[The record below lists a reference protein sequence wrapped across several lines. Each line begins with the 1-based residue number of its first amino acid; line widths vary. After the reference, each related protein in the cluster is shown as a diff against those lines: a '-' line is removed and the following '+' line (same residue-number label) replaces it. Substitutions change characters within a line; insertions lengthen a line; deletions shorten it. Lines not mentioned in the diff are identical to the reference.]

1 MRFELESPSGSD
13 PHDLSTEDGESSRFL
28 LQEHLG
34 SAPGRGCSAL
44 RVAWSGQAGE
54 APPGPGRSGSFCVSP
69 TSFCLISWVSGGAE
83 DGDSGE

>member
-69 TSFCLISWVSGGAE
+69 TSFCLISSGGFRR
-83 DGDSGE
+83 S